1 MRGKTYKT
9 VDEESR
15 RIEEVK
21 AENDAVVVPLLLGDL
36 VAKQRKDLKSPFSY
50 DDYN

>member
-1 MRGKTYKT
+1 MWARGETYKM

-21 AENDAVVVPLLLGDL
+21 AENDAVVVPLLLGISL
-36 VAKQRKDLKSPFSY
+36 RNNEKT
-50 DDYN
+50 